1 MIDEALDRLR
11 ELTEDLIGPEV
22 MAAWLEDLPVPFLV
36 VRGGRGGKVVYF
48 NAAAELLFGYVRN
61 EVLGQPVELLVPDA
75 AKAGHAQHRAAY
87 EEDPRKRPMGMHLDL
102 TARHKSGQEIP
113 VEISLA
119 PRMTVAGLMVSV
131 VVWKK
136 RPGIV
141 TGIEAVHP

>member
-1 MIDEALDRLR
+1 MVDEALERLR

-36 VRGGRGGKVVYF
+36 VRGGREGKVVYF
-48 NAAAELLFGYVRN
+48 NAAAELLFGYVRA
-61 EVLGQPVELLVPDA
+61 EVLGQSVEMLVPDA
-75 AKAGHAQHRAAY
+75 VRPAHEGHRAHF

-102 TARHKSGQEIP
+102 AARHKSGIEIP

-136 RPGIV
+136 RPG
-141 TGIEAVHP
+141 AVRP